1 MRLSPEA
8 LEFIQAPDTVDFVAR
23 ATENFFAYAKTSSDV
38 VLGQTL
44 AGRYVLGYVKEETL

>member
-44 AGRYVLGYVKEETL
+44 ADRKSVV